1 MFADRKEAG
10 EALAQRLLC
19 RADLAHAVILALPRG
34 GVPVA
39 AAVAL
44 TCHRPLDV
52 LLVQKLG
59 YPEAPEVAMGAIGA
73 CGVRVLN
80 DDIDLQDA
88 NVAGRVA
95 EVEQKERL
103 ELQRRQRRYRPNN
116 EVHTL
121 TDQVVWIID
130 DGVATGASMKAAV
143 AVVQSHRPRA
153 VVVAVPVCP
162 PEVSVALQQ
171 CGAEV
176 LALTV
181 LAPFHAVGAHY
192 RNFAQLT
199 DDEVLFWLNRCRGSG
214 DLSIK

>member
-1 MFADRKEAG
+1 MLWWSGFGAQGVCLFTARKK
-10 EALAQRLLC
+10 AL
-19 RADLAHAVILALPRG
+19 
-34 GVPVA
+34 
-39 AAVAL
+39 
-44 TCHRPLDV
+44 
-52 LLVQKLG
+52 
-59 YPEAPEVAMGAIGA
+59 
-73 CGVRVLN
+73 
-80 DDIDLQDA
+80 
-88 NVAGRVA
+88 
-95 EVEQKERL
+95 
-103 ELQRRQRRYRPNN
+103 
-116 EVHTL
+116 
-121 TDQVVWIID
+121 
-130 DGVATGASMKAAV
+130 

-162 PEVSVALQQ
+162 PEVSAALQQ